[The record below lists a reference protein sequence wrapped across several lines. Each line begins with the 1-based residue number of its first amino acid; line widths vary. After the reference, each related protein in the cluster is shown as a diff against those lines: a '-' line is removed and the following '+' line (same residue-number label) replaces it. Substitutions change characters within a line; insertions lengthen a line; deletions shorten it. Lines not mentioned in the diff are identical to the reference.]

1 MTCAQFNKI
10 HPRFFKAAIIFIPPM
25 KHFTIFPVS
34 LILCCT
40 FFTSRAQQ
48 ITGVIQDRESKTP
61 LANVQLNNIY
71 NGRTIF
77 TDSQGRFSIAAD
89 RGQLVEIRYAG
100 YSAQSIRLSQGHIP
114 PYFKIYLDKIAVLN
128 PDRYAS
134 SGLSEYQIDSIK
146 NRELYGHVLDFRRL
160 TTFEAIESPFS
171 ALSKSNNQK
180 WRFQEDYAM
189 FEREKYIDYTF
200 NETLVKQITGL
211 EGEELQRYMKRYRPG
226 YEALRS
232 MTLYDYYSYIRTTAE
247 RFKRYGKPSTPRNS
261 F

>member
-1 MTCAQFNKI
+1 MQFNKI
-10 HPRFFKAAIIFIPPM
+10 HPRFFSAAIIFIAAM
-25 KHFTIFPVS
+25 KHPNLFLVS
-34 LILCCT
+34 LIFCCT

-48 ITGVIQDRESKTP
+48 INGVIQDRESKTP
-61 LANVQLNNIY
+61 LANVQLSNVY
-71 NGRTIF
+71 NGKTVF
-77 TDSQGRFSIAAD
+77 TDSLGHFTIAAD
-89 RGQLVEIRYAG
+89 RGQLIEIRYAG
-100 YSAQSIRLSQGHIP
+100 YSAESIRLSRGTIP

-160 TTFEAIESPFS
+160 TAFESIESPFS
-171 ALSKSNNQK
+171 ALSKSNNEK
-180 WRFQEDYAM
+180 WRFQESYAM
-189 FEREKYIDYTF
+189 FEQEKYIDYTF

-211 EGEELQRYMKRYRPG
+211 EDGELQRYMKRYRPS

-232 MTLYDYYSYIRTTAE
+232 MSLYDFYSYIRATAE
-247 RFKRYGKPSTPRNS
+247 RFKHKPPTPRNS